1 MLRGFFK
8 LYLLNK
14 LFGGRGGRMGGR
26 RGMGC
31 GCLGIVLVVI
41 LLFFLLRG
49 CDGGM
54 TTGEYGF

>member
-14 LFGGRGGRMGGR
+14 LFGGRRMGGR

-31 GCLGIVLVVI
+31 GCLGIVVVVV
-41 LLFFLLRG
+41 LLFLLLRG
-49 CDGGM
+49 CGTAVNGG
-54 TTGEYGF
+54 YGF

>member
-14 LFGGRGGRMGGR
+14 LFGGGRRRGG
-26 RGMGC
+26 GMGC
-31 GCLGIVLVVI
+31 GCLVIVIVLV
-41 LLFFLLRG
+41 LAFFLLRG

-54 TTGEYGF
+54 AGGGYDF